1 MLEVSIIHVKDAVD
15 RQFATLLTNDFIIG
29 EEDDPAM
36 DTMNNIA
43 NNMDTCSR
51 PLIGCK
57 VPKVVLK
64 GLEFGIFYLKVKR
77 AAYKEAAI
85 NLNSAQL
92 PCLPKKG
99 TYQYLLF

>member
-1 MLEVSIIHVKDAVD
+1 
-15 RQFATLLTNDFIIG
+15 
-29 EEDDPAM
+29 DDPAV
-36 DTMNNIA
+36 DTINNIA

-64 GLEFGIFYLKVKR
+64 GLEFGIFIFKLKEL
-77 AAYKEAAI
+77 AYKEATI

-92 PCLPKKG
+92 PCLSKEG
-99 TYQYLLF
+99 TYQYLVLIFKRL